1 MKILA
6 SFPFH
11 LTLSK
16 FPLMVA
22 ELSLQIINN
31 RPEIR
36 NLRNH
41 FDSFAKDNEFP
52 AKVIHDVQLALDEV
66 VTNIVEYGY
75 DDDDT
80 HIIDVKFRFENRSL
94 QINIIDDA
102 NPYNILDKEKPDISQ
117 SLDDKPIG
125 ELGILLVKHL
135 MTNIGYEYKDG
146 MNHLSLTRLLTEGE
160 MD

>member
-1 MKILA
+1 MLPP
-6 SFPFH
+6 FPFH
-11 LTLSK
+11 PTLSK
-16 FPLMVA
+16 LSVMTA

-36 NLRNH
+36 NLRNR
-41 FDSFAKDNEFP
+41 FDSYAEDNEIP
-52 AKVIHDVQLALDEV
+52 TKVIHDVQLALDEV

-80 HIIDVKFRFENRSL
+80 HMIDVKFRFENRSL

-102 NPYNILDKEKPDISQ
+102 NPYNILDKEKPDISK

-125 ELGILLVKHL
+125 GLGILLVKHL